1 MKTTFLLDRKA
12 DGMAKKSER
21 QMKEEI
27 RILGFDDG
35 AFEPRS
41 GKKVPVIGV
50 VFRGGKFL
58 DGAML
63 TEVTVDGV
71 DATEEITK
79 LINSSRH
86 KQQLKV
92 IMFDG
97 ITLAGFNVVDIESI
111 REQTNVPVIVMNRKH
126 PDLERVRK
134 ALGHFSDGEERW
146 ETIMRA
152 GEIKE
157 CFVGKLGKEI
167 RKVYYQSIGLTDDQT
182 RQIIKL
188 SCTRG
193 FIPEP
198 LRVAHL
204 LATAIVRGESYG
216 RA

>member
-1 MKTTFLLDRKA
+1 MVRKT
-12 DGMAKKSER
+12 ER
-21 QMKEEI
+21 AMKEEI

-41 GKKVPVIGV
+41 GKQVPVIGV
-50 VFRGGKFL
+50 VYRGGKVL
-58 DGAML
+58 DGALL
-63 TEVTVDGV
+63 TSVTVDGM
-71 DATEEITK
+71 DATESIVK

-97 ITLAGFNVVDIESI
+97 ITLAGFNVVDVKKVHQE
-111 REQTNVPVIVMNRKH
+111 TNIPVLVINRKH
-126 PDLERVRK
+126 PDLKRVK
-134 ALGHFSDGEERW
+134 NALGNFKDGKERW
-146 ETIMRA
+146 EMIKHA
-152 GEIKE
+152 GKIKDCYVNNNE
-157 CFVGKLGKEI
+157 F
-167 RKVYYQSIGLTDDQT
+167 RKVYYQSVGLTDDQAK
-182 RQIIKL
+182 QIIKL

>member
-1 MKTTFLLDRKA
+1 MVRKTEKT
-12 DGMAKKSER
+12 
-21 QMKEEI
+21 MKEEI

-41 GKKVPVIGV
+41 GKLVPVIGV
-50 VFRGGKFL
+50 VYRGGKVL
-58 DGAML
+58 DGALL
-63 TEVTVDGV
+63 TKVTVDGT
-71 DATEEITK
+71 DATESIVK

-97 ITLAGFNVVDIESI
+97 ITLAGFNVVDIKKVHDE
-111 REQTNVPVIVMNRKH
+111 TNVPVLVINRKH
-126 PDLERVRK
+126 PDLKRVKK
-134 ALGHFSDGEERW
+134 ALGNFEDGKERW
-146 ETIMRA
+146 QMIKRA
-152 GEIKE
+152 GKIKD
-157 CFVGKLGKEI
+157 CYVSNKEF
-167 RKVYYQSIGLTDDQT
+167 RKVYYQNIGLTDEQT
-182 RQIIKL
+182 KQIIKL

>member
-1 MKTTFLLDRKA
+1 
-12 DGMAKKSER
+12 MAKKSER
-21 QMKEEI
+21 QMKGEI

-41 GKKVPVIGV
+41 KKKVPVIGV
-50 VFRGGKFL
+50 VYRGGKVL
-58 DGAML
+58 DGAL
-63 TEVTVDGV
+63 VTEVSVDGD
-71 DATEEITK
+71 DATDVIAK

-97 ITLAGFNVVDIESI
+97 ITLAGFNVVDIQKIHDETDI
-111 REQTNVPVIVMNRKH
+111 PVVVINRKH
-126 PDLERVRK
+126 PDLGKVRK
-134 ALGHFSDGEERW
+134 ALDNFADGKEKW

-152 GEIKE
+152 GRIKE
-157 CFVGKLGKEI
+157 CVVNEKRGERES
-167 RKVYYQSIGLTDDQT
+167 RKVFFQSIGLTDDQT

>member
-1 MKTTFLLDRKA
+1 
-12 DGMAKKSER
+12 MAKKSER
-21 QMKEEI
+21 QMKGEV

-35 AFEPRS
+35 AFKPRS
-41 GKKVPVIGV
+41 KRKVPVIGV
-50 VFRGGKFL
+50 VYRGGKVL
-58 DGAML
+58 DGALL
-63 TEVTVDGV
+63 TKVSVDGH
-71 DATEEITK
+71 DATATIAK

-97 ITLAGFNVVDIESI
+97 ITLAGFNVVDIRKIHE
-111 REQTNVPVIVMNRKH
+111 ETNIPVVVINRKH
-126 PDLERVRK
+126 PNLKRVKK
-134 ALGHFSDGEERW
+134 ALGNFSDGKDKW
-146 ETIMRA
+146 ETITKA
-152 GEIKE
+152 GKIKE
-157 CFVGKLGKEI
+157 CVVSDSQGES
-167 RKVYYQSIGLTDDQT
+167 RKVFFQSVGLTDDQT

-204 LATAIVRGESYG
+204 LATALVRGESYG

>member
-1 MKTTFLLDRKA
+1 MPKKP
-12 DGMAKKSER
+12 KSER
-21 QMKEEI
+21 KIKGEI

-41 GKKVPVIGV
+41 GKLVPVIGV
-50 VFRGGKFL
+50 VYRGGSVL
-58 DGAML
+58 DGAL
-63 TEVTVDGV
+63 TTSVTVDGL
-71 DATEEITK
+71 DATQNVVK

-97 ITLAGFNVVDIESI
+97 ITLAGFNVVDISAVHDETKI
-111 REQTNVPVIVMNRKH
+111 PVIVINRKH
-126 PDLERVRK
+126 PDLRRVRK
-134 ALGHFSDGEERW
+134 ALKHFEDGDERW
-146 ETIMRA
+146 KIIEKA
-152 GEIKE
+152 GKIKN
-157 CFVGKLGKEI
+157 CYVGDKNKEQ
-167 RKVYYQSIGLTDDQT
+167 RKVYYQHVGLTDEQT

>member
-1 MKTTFLLDRKA
+1 
-12 DGMAKKSER
+12 MAKKSER
-21 QMKEEI
+21 QMKGEI

-41 GKKVPVIGV
+41 KQKVPVIGV
-50 VFRGGKFL
+50 VYRGGKVL
-58 DGAML
+58 DGALL
-63 TEVTVDGV
+63 TEVSVDGD
-71 DATEEITK
+71 DATDAIVK

-97 ITLAGFNVVDIESI
+97 ITLAGFNVVDIKKIHDE
-111 REQTNVPVIVMNRKH
+111 TNIPVVVINRKH
-126 PDLERVRK
+126 PDLKRVRK
-134 ALGHFSDGEERW
+134 ALDNFDDGEEKW
-146 ETIMRA
+146 ETIGRA
-152 GEIKE
+152 GKIKE
-157 CFVGKLGKEI
+157 CVVSDGRKES
-167 RKVYYQSIGLTDDQT
+167 RKVYFQSIGLTDDQT